1 MTDTG
6 NESRVVGGPVEDPPG
21 IGERPK
27 PGALWSGITARV
39 LLGLVVVGLVV
50 VAALALRDCDSPTS
64 SWSNLACF
72 EPDVAIFVQSPEV
85 YTRARLLNDRNDQ
98 KNWLTEQLEQTK
110 KIQDFVTREEEAS
123 RSLNEKLRLGAQIAH
138 RDAALPP
145 ENSKPDPQ
153 AQTRADNNV
162 PAPPAPSRSVL
173 DRRPTSLL
181 FKEIN
186 EHREEI
192 RSELSRIQLDDRH
205 DLGGN
210 TAYTLRFPTSV
221 VGDFPAGRIG
231 LLRVRAELPRVTL
244 DKVEVA
250 LESWRNNVQNVYSSS
265 LRDIALSLS
274 SAGDQSLED
283 LGLSSS
289 DFREY
294 VVHKMLCERMEQ
306 FCPPHE
312 RNLHK
317 PQDPATVVMAT
328 RDGRTLAPVY
338 AAAPDVRTGVE
349 SLASDIRNFLP
360 NYLQSVDELNGL
372 LEEWTYYKRRD
383 SRAATGAL
391 MSPTFDQALAGC
403 FALPEYNQ
411 LPDATQV
418 KDGEPRDVVLADVF
432 QVRWRYKIDGTEWK
446 LLHPCSRSDR
456 GTAWIARAIFRLVDA
471 RNFGEKFRD
480 VGPLSFEQ
488 FVRER
493 RHDVVLCR
501 KGLLAEIPADPTAL
515 VPDDTRDTARLP
527 EACKGIIS
535 SPADVSPGEP
545 ALRRTST
552 ERWGTAR
559 LQELRC
565 AIADF
570 RAYQATW
577 RKYLSPGGDQISFSD
592 FFDVVALRYGNQGC
606 DLEVRVKFRGNRT
619 KVPPDICPE
628 DRAKAASPYVQSLC
642 QLRDELSIQHS
653 LFALGL
659 APTIIRRNVNNQDS
673 YSRSFAGQGDSSGT
687 WGALVAAVQAE
698 RHNARMSKDSMAA
711 AVSFVPHTPE
721 SAGSTNITAFGWIFL
736 PDAANRG
743 ARQFDLTATLS
754 LPGWVTDLTVH
765 ADLCFG
771 TYRELAGMIDGT
783 GPAPSGRCRPAPI
796 GSIRLPG
803 DSAEITR
810 KLNLEVF
817 YFPHLKLVAGINDFS
832 SAGATLRAGYPGVLL
847 IPGRRLWKNTYVTLG
862 EQLANEISILPDMEG
877 IVARFNCVHV
887 PIEIVDKFER
897 DKGKAPPPPSGENAA
912 KSAGPPGRPPAQAPV
927 ETNPVTPN
935 DQAGLPSQ
943 RPPAM
948 YEQASEQPQY
958 GQTKKWA
965 RVWTSEGATS
975 PISVTIEQ
983 FGKISLCPDQR
994 LPVTPATAPPTS
1006 NRVQPPTREAAR

>member
-1 MTDTG
+1 MTDTEG
-6 NESRVVGGPVEDPPG
+6 EPEMDDGQAKGPSKSGQPL
-21 IGERPK
+21 K
-27 PGALWSGITARV
+27 AGALWSSSPVRV
-39 LLGLVVVGLVV
+39 LFALLVVGLVV
-50 VAALALRDCDSPTS
+50 AGAMRDCDSPAS
-64 SWSNLACF
+64 SWSSLACP

-98 KNWLTEQLEQTK
+98 KNWLTEQLEKTK
-110 KIQDFVTREEEAS
+110 KIQEFVTREEEAS

-138 RDAALPP
+138 RDAARPP
-145 ENSKPDPQ
+145 DNSKPDPQ
-153 AQTRADNNV
+153 AQTRADNNGS
-162 PAPPAPSRSVL
+162 PPPAANRSVL

-231 LLRVRAELPRVTL
+231 LLRVRAELPGVTL

-250 LESWRNNVQNVYSSS
+250 LESWRNNVQSVYSSS

-338 AAAPDVRTGVE
+338 AAQADTRTGVE
-349 SLASDIRNFLP
+349 SLASDVRNFLP
-360 NYLQSVDELNGL
+360 KYLQSIDELNGL

-383 SRAATGAL
+383 GAAATVAM

-403 FALPEYNQ
+403 SALPEYNQ
-411 LPDATQV
+411 LPEATRV
-418 KDGEPRDVVLADVF
+418 RDGEPRDVVLADVF
-432 QVRWRYKIDGTEWK
+432 QVRWRYKIDGKEWK
-446 LLHPCSRSDR
+446 LQHPCSRSDR

-480 VGPLSFEQ
+480 SGPLSFDQ
-488 FVRER
+488 FVKER
-493 RHDVVLCR
+493 SHYVARCR
-501 KGLLAEIPADPTAL
+501 ASLLAEIPEAPTAL
-515 VPDDTRDTARLP
+515 VPDDARDSPARLP
-527 EACKGIIS
+527 ETCKWIIS

-545 ALRRTST
+545 TLRRTST

-606 DLEVRVKFRGNRT
+606 DLEVRVKLRGNRT
-619 KVPPDICPE
+619 KAPPDICPE
-628 DRAKAASPYVQSLC
+628 DPTKAASPYVQSLC
-642 QLRDELSIQHS
+642 QLKDELSIQHS
-653 LFALGL
+653 VFALGL
-659 APTIIRRNVNNQDS
+659 APTIIRRNINNQDS
-673 YSRSFAGQGDSSGT
+673 YARSFAGQGDTGGA
-687 WGALVAAVQAE
+687 WGALLASVEAE
-698 RHNARMSKDSMAA
+698 RHNARVSKDSMAA

-721 SAGSTNITAFGWIFL
+721 AAGSTNTTAFGWIFM
-736 PDAANRG
+736 PDASNRG

-754 LPGWVTDLTVH
+754 LP
-765 ADLCFG
+765 
-771 TYRELAGMIDGT
+771 AG
-783 GPAPSGRCRPAPI
+783 
-796 GSIRLPG
+796 
-803 DSAEITR
+803 
-810 KLNLEVF
+810 
-817 YFPHLKLVAGINDFS
+817 
-832 SAGATLRAGYPGVLL
+832 
-847 IPGRRLWKNTYVTLG
+847 
-862 EQLANEISILPDMEG
+862 
-877 IVARFNCVHV
+877 
-887 PIEIVDKFER
+887 
-897 DKGKAPPPPSGENAA
+897 
-912 KSAGPPGRPPAQAPV
+912 
-927 ETNPVTPN
+927 
-935 DQAGLPSQ
+935 
-943 RPPAM
+943 
-948 YEQASEQPQY
+948 
-958 GQTKKWA
+958 
-965 RVWTSEGATS
+965 
-975 PISVTIEQ
+975 
-983 FGKISLCPDQR
+983 
-994 LPVTPATAPPTS
+994 
-1006 NRVQPPTREAAR
+1006 